1 MCDKSNE
8 AIKIIKRNVEKT
20 HFEEN
25 VKIIKNDYKKALN
38 LLQEYKFDIIFIDP
52 PYANDIAC
60 DAVKS
65 ILEQDLL
72 AVSRYYY
79 PRNR

>member
-1 MCDKSNE
+1 MCDKSSV
-8 AIKIIKRNVEKT
+8 AIGVIKRNVTKT
-20 HFEEN
+20 HFEEK

-38 LLQEYKFDIIFIDP
+38 LLQDYKFDIIFIDP

-60 DAVKS
+60 DAVKC
-65 ILEQDLL
+65 ILEQNLL
-72 AVSRYYY
+72 ANSRYYY